1 MNNIRQIIE
10 ERLDNANLDYRYWL
24 SSVGFDGIIE
34 PDFYK
39 IEGQI
44 EAYQDCLNLI
54 PAPRTEADILNDFE
68 KFGWNIAD
76 GYVNFTLKK
85 NVLEKGEFFDYNWH
99 CYISI
104 DKGNK
109 TYNAKKICNFT
120 TNGYDLTFQE
130 HKLLNELFIC
140 WGWL

>member
-1 MNNIRQIIE
+1 MNNIRQIIT
-10 ERLDNANLDYRYWL
+10 ERLENAKLDFSKTTR
-24 SSVGFDGIIE
+24 E
-34 PDFYK
+34 PQLELK
-39 IEGQI
+39 GQI
-44 EAYQDCLNLI
+44 EAYQDCLNLMQ
-54 PAPRTEADILNDFE
+54 PRTEADILNDFE
-68 KFGWNIAD
+68 KLGWNVAD

-85 NVLEKGEFFDYNWH
+85 NVLEKGEFFDYNWY

-104 DKGNK
+104 DKENK

-130 HKLLNELFIC
+130 YKLLNELFIC

>member
-10 ERLDNANLDYRYWL
+10 ERLENANLDFRYWL

-68 KFGWNIAD
+68 KLGWIVSRND
-76 GYVNFTLKK
+76 EDDFTLR
-85 NVLEKGEFFDYNWH
+85 LKGNPTCAIW
-99 CYISI
+99 I
-104 DKGNK
+104 DK
-109 TYNAKKICNFT
+109 
-120 TNGYDLTFQE
+120 LTKEYSMSCCLDMQE

-140 WGWL
+140 WGW